1 MTHIHRIFRIAPTL
15 LLAAWVVAGSWFPV
29 RATAA
34 EDRPAAE
41 LALWEDL
48 ASRDASKGYRAI
60 WALVGSGDRAV
71 QFLRGRLLSAAV
83 GPNIRKLIEDLDDK
97 RFAVREA
104 ASRELRKLGPA
115 AGPALRE
122 ALEKAPSAEVR
133 RRVSALLAQLTD
145 VTPLAVSGEELR
157 DIRAIQVLEYIGT
170 NEARAVLR
178 SLAGG
183 TPGARTTEDARA
195 ALRRLSQ
202 GSKLP

>member
-1 MTHIHRIFRIAPTL
+1 MTHIHQFFRVAAT
-15 LLAAWVVAGSWFPV
+15 LLAAWVVVGSWFPV

-34 EDRPAAE
+34 EERPAAD
-41 LALWEDL
+41 LVLWEDL
-48 ASRDASKGYRAI
+48 ASRDAAKGYRAI
-60 WALVGSGDRAV
+60 WALVGTGDRAV
-71 QFLRGRLLSAAV
+71 QFLKGRLLTAAV
-83 GPNIRKLIEDLDDK
+83 EPNIRKLIEELDDK

-122 ALEKAPSAEVR
+122 ALQKPPSAEVR
-133 RRVSALLAQLTD
+133 RRVSALLAQLSD

-183 TPGARTTEDARA
+183 TQGARTTEDARA
-195 ALRRLSQ
+195 ALQRLSQ
-202 GSKLP
+202 GSKVP